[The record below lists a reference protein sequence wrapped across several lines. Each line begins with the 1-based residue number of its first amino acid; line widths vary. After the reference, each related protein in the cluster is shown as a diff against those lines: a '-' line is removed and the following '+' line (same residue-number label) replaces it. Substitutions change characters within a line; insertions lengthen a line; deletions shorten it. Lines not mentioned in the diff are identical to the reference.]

1 MATTNQTQKEYVLT
15 DELRALF
22 PAYVSKFSALCLRT
36 MDEGEEFDVNF
47 AVKATTN
54 LFKIAGIEPPKNFF
68 IGTWPECVA
77 EARRVNTAIDRTI
90 DPNAPE
96 NREVSSA
103 LGWGCY
109 SAAAAGFAEFFV
121 AEFGADELAEKYR
134 VIMDVTLASGPS
146 LLFNEAAFLSYF
158 PSRIVKG
165 ENDSLTPHWDMPEGL
180 HGWVQGNPEELIA
193 MCVANKLKPAK
204 KRTRR

>member
-1 MATTNQTQKEYVLT
+1 MATNQTQREYVLT

-36 MDEGEEFDVNF
+36 MDEDETFDAQF
-47 AVKATTN
+47 AIRATTN
-54 LFKIAGIEPPKNFF
+54 LFKIAGIEPPKHFF
-68 IGTWPECVA
+68 IGTWPECVS
-77 EARRVNTAIDRTI
+77 EARRINTTIDRTI

-109 SAAAAGFAEFFV
+109 SAAAAGFASYFV
-121 AEFGADELAEKYR
+121 HELGATELEEKYR
-134 VIMDVTLASGPS
+134 VIMDVTLASGPT

-158 PSRIVKG
+158 PSEIIKG
-165 ENDSLTPHWDMPEGL
+165 ENDSLTPHWHQPEGL
-180 HGWVQGNPEELIA
+180 HGWVQGDPQALIDL
-193 MCVANKLKPAK
+193 CVANKMKASKK